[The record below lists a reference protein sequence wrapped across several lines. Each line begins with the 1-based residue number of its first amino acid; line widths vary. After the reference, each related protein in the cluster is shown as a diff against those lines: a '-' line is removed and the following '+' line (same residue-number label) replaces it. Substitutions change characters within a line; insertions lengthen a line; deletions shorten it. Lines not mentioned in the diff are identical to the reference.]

1 MTIMNMKKYQIL
13 LTFFALLG
21 LASCKNLSTK
31 PNVSGTANE
40 VLVVIDDSIA
50 KSAVGD
56 SLFSILNQDMP
67 CMPQSEP
74 YFNISKTS
82 HRGFT
87 DLLKPAR
94 NIIIVKVGDAYSHVK
109 LSDSNNKWAQPQ
121 SIMTIQGPDEQ
132 SVANAV
138 SKYANDILN
147 YFIKAER
154 KRATAYQRHYPE
166 GAAMDSVKQK
176 FGFSMVIP
184 KGFNRFKSD
193 ENFLWMSNSN
203 NDTRQNIVIYT
214 YPYDCSQ
221 TFTREMILHKRDS
234 VMMLNIPGP
243 SEDSYMGTEYKYEP
257 PIFCNTALENGEYA
271 AEVRGL
277 WTVIGD
283 IMGGPFVSISTLDS
297 ENQRVITA
305 ECFIYAPNKYKR
317 NILRQLESTLYT
329 IELNKT
335 K

>member
-1 MTIMNMKKYQIL
+1 MKKLLIIL
-13 LTFFALLG
+13 TAV
-21 LASCKNLSTK
+21 LAVSCGKMSTK

-50 KSAVGD
+50 KGAVGD

-74 YFNISKTS
+74 YFNISKTP

-94 NIIIVKVGDAYSHVK
+94 NIIIIKVGDAYSHVK
-109 LSDSNNKWAQPQ
+109 MFDEQNKWAQPQ
-121 SIMTIQGPDEQ
+121 SVMTIQGPDEA
-132 SVANAV
+132 SVAEAI
-138 SKYANDILN
+138 SKYSDDILK

-166 GAAMDSVKQK
+166 GAAMDSVKKK
-176 FGFSMVIP
+176 FGISMVIP
-184 KGFNRFKSD
+184 KGFKRFKSD
-193 ENFLWMSNSN
+193 DRFLWISNSS
-203 NDTRQNIVIYT
+203 NDIRQNIVIYT

-243 SEDSYMGTEYKYEP
+243 SEDSYMGTEYKFEP
-257 PIFCNTALENGEYA
+257 PVFCNTALENGSYA

-277 WTVIGD
+277 WRVIGD
-283 IMGGPFVSISTLDS
+283 IMGGPFVSVSTLDK

-305 ECFIYAPNKYKR
+305 ECFIYAPNQYKR
-317 NILRQLESTLYT
+317 NVLRQLESTLYT
-329 IELNKT
+329 IEINKT

>member
-1 MTIMNMKKYQIL
+1 MKKLLIIL
-13 LTFFALLG
+13 TAV
-21 LASCKNLSTK
+21 LAVSCGKMSTK

-50 KSAVGD
+50 KGAVGD

-74 YFNISKTS
+74 YFNISKTP

-94 NIIIVKVGDAYSHVK
+94 NIIIIKVGDAYSHVK
-109 LSDSNNKWAQPQ
+109 MFDEQNKWAQPQ
-121 SIMTIQGPDEQ
+121 SVMTIQGPDEA
-132 SVANAV
+132 SVAEAI
-138 SKYANDILN
+138 SKYSDDILK

-154 KRATAYQRHYPE
+154 RRATAYQRHYPE
-166 GAAMDSVKQK
+166 GAAMDSVTKK
-176 FGFSMVIP
+176 FGISMVIP

-193 ENFLWMSNSN
+193 ENFLWISNSS
-203 NDTRQNIVIYT
+203 NDIRQNIVIYT

-257 PIFCNTALENGEYA
+257 PIFCNTALENGSYA

-277 WTVIGD
+277 WRVIGD
-283 IMGGPFVSISTLDS
+283 IMGGPFVSVSTLDK

-305 ECFIYAPNKYKR
+305 ECFIYAPNQYKR
-317 NILRQLESTLYT
+317 NVLRQAESTLYT
-329 IELNKT
+329 IDINKT